1 MLTDSRRAVELS
13 FDMEANTSLL
23 GNIYIGKVTS
33 IVKNIGAAFVEIEG
47 GLPCYFSLADNSEI
61 IYTKKS
67 NSPRLVVGDELLVQV
82 SREAQK
88 TKAPTVTANI
98 NLTGKYLVLTSAKKQ
113 IGVSSKLN
121 KMQKQLLTEQ
131 MQALK
136 EERFGWIVRTNA
148 AEVPFSV
155 IEEEAA
161 QLRRQFEELLLK
173 GMHRPARSCLSKNSP
188 SWLLQLKDLYSDQ
201 YTEIITDNEEL
212 YAQLKTYLE
221 TNQPEDTGK
230 LTFYQDRLLPLYKLY
245 CFETEF
251 ANALKERVWLKS
263 GAYLVIQPTEALTV
277 IDVNTGKYERGK
289 NVQETYYKINCEAAA
304 EIARQL
310 RLRSISGII
319 LIDFINMESQVHKDA
334 LMEELRR
341 LLKSDP
347 MKACAVD
354 MTALGLVEITRKRK
368 QKPLLE
374 KISEYNFLKNYGNRG

>member
-1 MLTDSRRAVELS
+1 M
-13 FDMEANTSLL
+13 
-23 GNIYIGKVTS
+23 
-33 IVKNIGAAFVEIEG
+33 
-47 GLPCYFSLADNSEI
+47 
-61 IYTKKS
+61 
-67 NSPRLVVGDELLVQV
+67 
-82 SREAQK
+82 
-88 TKAPTVTANI
+88 
-98 NLTGKYLVLTSAKKQ
+98 
-113 IGVSSKLN
+113 
-121 KMQKQLLTEQ
+121 
-131 MQALK
+131 
-136 EERFGWIVRTNA
+136 
-148 AEVPFSV
+148 
-155 IEEEAA
+155 
-161 QLRRQFEELLLK
+161 
-173 GMHRPARSCLSKNSP
+173 
-188 SWLLQLKDLYSDQ
+188 
-201 YTEIITDNEEL
+201 
-212 YAQLKTYLE
+212 
-221 TNQPEDTGK
+221 
-230 LTFYQDRLLPLYKLY
+230 
-245 CFETEF
+245 
-251 ANALKERVWLKS
+251 WLKS